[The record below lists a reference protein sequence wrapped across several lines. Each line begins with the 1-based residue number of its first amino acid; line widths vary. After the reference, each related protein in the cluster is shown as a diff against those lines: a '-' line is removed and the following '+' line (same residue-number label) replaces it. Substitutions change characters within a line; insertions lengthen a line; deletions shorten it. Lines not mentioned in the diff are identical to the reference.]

1 MVGKVDRLKS
11 VRCQTELQGNIQQGQ
26 EQPSHRHVDRN
37 VAFPEGKD
45 TTTPSAQLAS
55 LAAQF

>member
-1 MVGKVDRLKS
+1 MVGKVEPLRS

-26 EQPSHRHVDRN
+26 EQPSLSVWTDRWL
-37 VAFPEGKD
+37 FPEGKD
-45 TTTPSAQLAS
+45 TTPPSAQLVS